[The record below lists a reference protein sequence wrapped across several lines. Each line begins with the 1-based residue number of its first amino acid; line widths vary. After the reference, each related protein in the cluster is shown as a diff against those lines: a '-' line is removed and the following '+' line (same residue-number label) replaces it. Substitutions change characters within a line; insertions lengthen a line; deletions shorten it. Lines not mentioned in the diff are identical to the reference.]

1 MTKLTKTLTLRSK
14 FNGLESLP
22 CMHKY
27 IQNKLDNLTKLKPF

>member
-1 MTKLTKTLTLRSK
+1 MTKLTKNWLRSK